1 MKKNIF
7 NRVVVYIVVFV
18 VITSLTVMLGWFLG
32 LRPVLEIIPSSAT
45 MKFNS
50 ALLFFLAA
58 IALYC
63 IKKENDF
70 LFILNIVTNG
80 VLLFITS
87 YTIVSYITELR
98 FDLDTFFISDSYAIT
113 FPGRMGLG
121 TCSSFLLLGLAIFGF
136 QSNKKGIINIS
147 QILLFVVLL
156 LSTVSITSYI
166 LNLNAAD
173 KTTFF
178 ESMAIHTSLLFFLLT
193 IGLLLKQPD
202 IGYVKY
208 FTSNYAG
215 NRLLWVSLPVVVLL
229 PIILGFV
236 ILYLINH
243 DIVKVSFGVVLY
255 CVSFIIF
262 SLLYFTP
269 ISIKINK
276 SDISRKILEE
286 KLQANNKELKQFK
299 TGLDEIA
306 IVATTDAQGIIKSV
320 NKEFCKVS
328 GYKRKEVIG
337 ENINILNSGHH
348 KKSFFNE
355 MWHTI
360 NEGKIWVKDI
370 KNRKKNGKTFWVNTA
385 IIPFMLKS
393 GKPYEFLS
401 IKIDVTER
409 RKAQNLLQS
418 KYVKQLE
425 KNNHE
430 LEQFAYVAS
439 HDLQEPLRTIM
450 SFSDLLHQEYY
461 TKLDTTGQDS
471 LNFIRDSTQRMHVL
485 IKDLLDYSRL
495 GKDYELEKVNL
506 KDTVTDCLL
515 DLKGKIDNS
524 NAIITT
530 GNLPTIDGYS
540 LPLKLLFQNLVSNG
554 MKFVAPDVVPN
565 IHIDTKETDKF
576 WEITVSDN
584 GIGIPKEHQKRIF
597 DIFQRLHNK
606 ADYDGTGI
614 GLAHCLRVAQLHKG
628 EISINTNFNGG
639 STFKTT
645 VKKHLS
651 HDN

>member
-1 MKKNIF
+1 MKKNVFNTIIF
-7 NRVVVYIVVFV
+7 YIAIFV
-18 VITSLTVMLGWFLG
+18 AVTSLSVMLGWFLG

-50 ALLFFLAA
+50 ALLFFLSA
-58 IALYC
+58 ISLYC
-63 IKKENDF
+63 INKQNDL
-70 LFILNIVTNG
+70 LFVLHIVVNG
-80 VLLFITS
+80 LLLFITI
-87 YTIVSYITELR
+87 YTLVSYVTELR

-121 TCSSFLLLGLAIFGF
+121 TCISFLLLGLSTFGF
-136 QSNKKGIINIS
+136 QTNRMGIISVS
-147 QILLFVVLL
+147 QILLCVVLL
-156 LSTVSITSYI
+156 LSTVSIISYV

-173 KTTFF
+173 KITFF

-193 IGLLLKQPD
+193 IGILLKQPD

-215 NRLLWVSLPVVVLL
+215 NKLLLISLPVVVLL
-229 PIILGFV
+229 PIILGFI
-236 ILYLINH
+236 ILYLINK
-243 DIVKVSFGVVLY
+243 DIIKVSFGVVLY

-269 ISIKINK
+269 ISVRINRSDK
-276 SDISRKILEE
+276 SRRILED

-299 TGLDEIA
+299 AALDEIA
-306 IVATTDAQGIIKSV
+306 IISTTDEKGTIKSV
-320 NKEFCKVS
+320 NKEFCKVT
-328 GYKRKEVIG
+328 GYKKKELIGRKIG
-337 ENINILNSGHH
+337 VLNSGHH
-348 KKSFFNE
+348 KKVFFE
-355 MWHTI
+355 DMWKTI

-370 KNRKKNGKTFWVNTA
+370 KNKKKNGETFWVNTA

-401 IKIDVTER
+401 IKIDISEQ
-409 RKAQNLLQS
+409 KKEQNILQAE
-418 KYVKQLE
+418 YIKQLE

-450 SFSDLLHQEYY
+450 SFSDLLYQEYFD
-461 TKLDTTGQDS
+461 KLDTTGQDS
-471 LNFIRDSTQRMHVL
+471 LHFIKDSTNRMHVL

-495 GKDYELEKVNL
+495 GKDYELEQVNL
-506 KDTVTDCLL
+506 KEVVADCML
-515 DLKGKIDNS
+515 DLKNKIDNS
-524 NAIITT
+524 GAIITT
-530 GNLPTIDGYS
+530 GNLPTINGYG
-540 LPLKLLFQNLVSNG
+540 LPLKLLFQNLLSNG
-554 MKFVAPDVVPN
+554 MKFVAPDITPK
-565 IHIDTKETDKF
+565 IYIETKETDAF
-576 WEITVSDN
+576 WEITVADN

-606 ADYDGTGI
+606 SEFEGTGI

-628 EISINTNFNGG
+628 DISISTNFNGG

-645 VKKHLS
+645 VKKQLS